1 MGDSP
6 LEDDLDELD
15 DISSS
20 SSPSPTPSSPI
31 LLTPTESPGQP
42 TNQPIKPTR
51 STTDQ
56 SVAMWGNQGGWAPEV
71 TTATTTAMSS
81 STAPG
86 FSGSVG
92 GFAGGASGGFS
103 GGWAGSQFSGPSSS
117 GFQPDSG
124 KPERFFCVYY
134 ISVYPKSSYYIKWG
148 TTTRTYYTV
157 VRT

>member
-124 KPERFFCVYY
+124 KSERDFFVFTMLQY
-134 ISVYPKSSYYIKWG
+134 IQ
-148 TTTRTYYTV
+148 
-157 VRT
+157 

>member
-20 SSPSPTPSSPI
+20 SSPSPIPFSPT
-31 LLTPTESPGQP
+31 LLTPTETPGQP
-42 TNQPIKPTR
+42 SNQPVKPNR
-51 STTDQ
+51 STKTQ
-56 SVAMWGNQGGWAPEV
+56 SVAMWGNQGGWAAEV
-71 TTATTTAMSS
+71 TTTTTTPMSS

-92 GFAGGASGGFS
+92 GFSGGVSGGFS
-103 GGWAGSQFSGPSSS
+103 GGWAGGQFSGPSSS

-124 KPERFFCVYY
+124 KSKSDVLVYH
-134 ISVYPKSSYYIKWG
+134 VTGRRRK
-148 TTTRTYYTV
+148 
-157 VRT
+157 